1 MQHDDIV
8 WNEWNPFIMKTFAL
22 VFILVIV
29 TAVIFGTVSAANTTP
44 IYPGMGGAPK
54 EILTNM
60 YPTVKDNTEIMG
72 FIRECGVGSWH
83 EEQMDA
89 EYKSAH
95 LAPANSCGKQLV
107 FSIRKSVG
115 RGDPLQIASVWII
128 GANETWSH
136 SMEPVY
142 HSQFTGDRTA
152 PLPPGGTGDVT
163 NIFVAGI
170 VIAFAIIGVGYIAI
184 HHRRS

>member
-1 MQHDDIV
+1 MRA
-8 WNEWNPFIMKTFAL
+8 FAL

-29 TAVIFGTVSAANTTP
+29 TAVLPGTVSAANTTP
-44 IYPGMGGAPK
+44 IYPGMGGAPA

-72 FIRECGVGSWH
+72 FIRECGVGTWH

-89 EYKSAH
+89 DYKSAH

-115 RGDPLQIASVWII
+115 RGDPSQIARVWIT
-128 GANETWSH
+128 GVNKTWSR

-142 HSQFTGDRTA
+142 HSPFAGDRTA
-152 PLPPGGTGDVT
+152 LLPLGENGDVM

-170 VIAFAIIGVGYIAI
+170 IIALAIIGVGYISI
-184 HHRRS
+184 RRGRS